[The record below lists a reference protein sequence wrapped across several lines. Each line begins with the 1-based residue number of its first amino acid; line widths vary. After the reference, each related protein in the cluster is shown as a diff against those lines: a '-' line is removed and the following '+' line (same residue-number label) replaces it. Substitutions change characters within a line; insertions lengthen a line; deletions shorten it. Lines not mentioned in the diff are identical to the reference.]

1 MEIKFNDVN
10 YIYNKNSSIK
20 NEVLKNVNIRF
31 NEGEI
36 TSIIGRS
43 GSGKTTMAELMNAL
57 LYPSEGNINIG
68 SYLLTSR
75 GIKNN
80 KKINNLRV
88 NVGLV
93 FQFPEE
99 QFFNMTVKEEISFGM
114 KYFNYKTNDIDKRVS
129 DALKM
134 VGLNDDYL
142 ERNPFTL
149 SNGEKRKVAIASIIA
164 FNPKVIILDEPT
176 IGLDSISKKNLLQLI
191 KKLKQRL
198 NKTIIL
204 ISHDIELV
212 HQVSDYIVVL
222 DKGHV
227 IAEGDKYSVFKQ
239 EVMLEEYGIK
249 VPKIIEFSNK
259 VLDKK
264 GIKIG
269 YRDEMNDLTKDIYR
283 YVK

>member
-1 MEIKFNDVN
+1 MEMKFNDVN
-10 YIYNKNSSIK
+10 FIYNKNSSIK
-20 NEVLKNVNIRF
+20 NEVLRNINIKF

-43 GSGKTTMAELMNAL
+43 GSGKTTIAELMNAL

-114 KYFNYKTNDIDKRVS
+114 KYFNYKTKDIEKRVI
-129 DALKM
+129 DAVKM
-134 VGLNDDYL
+134 VGLDEEYL
-142 ERNPFTL
+142 NRNPFTL
-149 SNGEKRKVAIASIIA
+149 SNGEKRKIAIASIIA

-176 IGLDSISKKNLLQLI
+176 VGLDSISKKNLIQLI
-191 KKLKQRL
+191 RKLKNRL
-198 NKTIIL
+198 NKTIVI

-212 HQVSDYIVVL
+212 HQISDHIIVL
-222 DKGHV
+222 N
-227 IAEGDKYSVFKQ
+227 EGDVVTQGDKFFVFKQ
-239 EVMLEEYGIK
+239 EKLLRDNGII
-249 VPKIIEFSNK
+249 VPKIMEFSNK

-269 YRDEMNDLTKDIYR
+269 YRDEINDLIKDIYR
-283 YVK
+283 YAK

>member
-20 NEVLKNVNIRF
+20 NEVLKNINVKF
-31 NEGEI
+31 SEGEI

-43 GSGKTTMAELMNAL
+43 GSGKTTIAELMNAL

-114 KYFNYKTNDIDKRVS
+114 KYFNYKTKDIDKRVS

-134 VGLNDDYL
+134 VGLDDNYL

-191 KKLKQRL
+191 RKLKQRL

-212 HQVSDYIVVL
+212 HQVSDYVIVL
-222 DKGHV
+222 DKGNV
-227 IAEGDKYSVFKQ
+227 ITEGDKYSVFKQ
-239 EVMLEEYGIK
+239 EEMLKKYGIK

-269 YRDEMNDLTKDIYR
+269 YRDEMNDLIKDIYR

>member
-20 NEVLKNVNIRF
+20 NEVLKNINVKF

-43 GSGKTTMAELMNAL
+43 GSGKTTIAELMNAL

-114 KYFNYKTNDIDKRVS
+114 KYFNYKTKDIDKRVS

-134 VGLNDDYL
+134 VGLNDNYL

-222 DKGHV
+222 DKGNV

-239 EVMLEEYGIK
+239 EEMLKKYGIK

-269 YRDEMNDLTKDIYR
+269 YRDEMNDLIKDIYR

>member
-1 MEIKFNDVN
+1 MEIKFNDVK

-20 NEVLKNVNIRF
+20 NEVLKDINVKF

-43 GSGKTTMAELMNAL
+43 GSGKTTAAELMNAL

-68 SYLLTSR
+68 SYLLTSK

-99 QFFNMTVKEEISFGM
+99 QFFNMTVKEEVSFGM

-134 VGLNDDYL
+134 VGLDDNYL

-222 DKGHV
+222 DKGNV

-239 EVMLEEYGIK
+239 EEMLNNYGIK

-264 GIKIG
+264 GVKIG
-269 YRDEMNDLTKDIYR
+269 YRDEMNDLIKDIYR

>member
-1 MEIKFNDVN
+1 MEIKFNDTK
-10 YIYNKNSSIK
+10 YIYNKNSTIK
-20 NEVLKNVNIRF
+20 NEVLKNLNVGF

-57 LYPSEGNINIG
+57 LYPTEGTITIG
-68 SYLLTSR
+68 SFLLSSK

-80 KKINNLRV
+80 RQINNLRV

-114 KYFNYKTNDIDKRVS
+114 KYFNYKTKDIDKRVIDS
-129 DALKM
+129 LRM
-134 VGLNDDYL
+134 VGLDDEYL

-164 FNPKVIILDEPT
+164 FNPKIIILDEPT
-176 IGLDSISKKNLLQLI
+176 IGLDNASKKNFIQLI

-212 HQVSDYIVVL
+212 HQVSDYVVVL
-222 DKGHV
+222 DKGIV
-227 IAEGDKYSVFKQ
+227 ILEGDKYNVFKQ
-239 EVMLEEYGIK
+239 EGLLNSYGIK

-269 YRDEMNDLTKDIYR
+269 YRDEVNDLIKDIYR
-283 YVK
+283 HVK

>member
-1 MEIKFNDVN
+1 MEIKFNNVD
-10 YIYNKNSSIK
+10 YIYNKNLSIK
-20 NEVLKNVNIRF
+20 NKVIDNINVSF
-31 NEGEI
+31 KEGEI

-57 LYPSEGNINIG
+57 IFPSNGTIEIG
-68 SYLLTSR
+68 SYLLNSK

-99 QFFNMTVKEEISFGM
+99 QFFNMTVKDEISFGM
-114 KYFNYKTNDIDKRVS
+114 KYFNYKTKDIDKRVS

-134 VGLNDDYL
+134 VGLGDDYL
-142 ERNPFTL
+142 GRNPFTL

-176 IGLDSISKKNLLQLI
+176 IGLDSSSKKNLLQLI
-191 KKLKQRL
+191 RKLKQRL
-198 NKTIIL
+198 NKTIVL

-212 HQVSDYIVVL
+212 HQVSDYVIVL
-222 DKGHV
+222 DNGNV
-227 IAEGDKYSVFKQ
+227 IAEGDKYTVFKQ
-239 EVMLEEYGIK
+239 EEMLKEYGIV

-269 YRDEMNDLTKDIYR
+269 YRDEINDLIKDIYR

>member
-10 YIYNKNSSIK
+10 YIYNRNSSIK
-20 NEVLKNVNIRF
+20 NEVLKNINVKF
-31 NEGEI
+31 GEGEI

-43 GSGKTTMAELMNAL
+43 GSGKTTIAELMNAL

-68 SYLLTSR
+68 SYLLTSK

-114 KYFNYKTNDIDKRVS
+114 KYFNYKTKDIDKRVS

-134 VGLNDDYL
+134 VGLDDNYL

-191 KKLKQRL
+191 RKLKQRL

-212 HQVSDYIVVL
+212 HQVSDYVIVL
-222 DKGHV
+222 DKGTV

-239 EVMLEEYGIK
+239 EEMLKKYGIK

-269 YRDEMNDLTKDIYR
+269 YRDEMNDLIKDIYR
-283 YVK
+283 YAK

>member
-1 MEIKFNDVN
+1 MEIKFNDVS
-10 YIYNKNSSIK
+10 YIYNRNSSIK
-20 NEVLKNVNIRF
+20 NEVLKNINIKF

-43 GSGKTTMAELMNAL
+43 GSGKTTAAELMNAL

-68 SYLLTSR
+68 SYLLTSK

-88 NVGLV
+88 NIGLV

-99 QFFNMTVKEEISFGM
+99 QFFNMNVKEEVSFGM

-134 VGLNDDYL
+134 VGLDENYL

-212 HQVSDYIVVL
+212 HQVSDYVVVL
-222 DKGHV
+222 DKGIV

-239 EVMLEEYGIK
+239 EEMLNAHGIK

-264 GIKIG
+264 GVKIG
-269 YRDEMNDLTKDIYR
+269 YRDEMNDLIKDIYR

>member
-20 NEVLKNVNIRF
+20 NEVLRNINIKF

-43 GSGKTTMAELMNAL
+43 GSGKTTIAELMNAL

-68 SYLLTSR
+68 SYLLTSK

-114 KYFNYKTNDIDKRVS
+114 KYFNYKTKDIDKRVS

-134 VGLNDDYL
+134 VGLDDNYL

-176 IGLDSISKKNLLQLI
+176 IGLDSVSKKNLLQLI
-191 KKLKQRL
+191 RKLKQRL

-212 HQVSDYIVVL
+212 HQVSDYVVVL
-222 DKGHV
+222 DKGNV
-227 IAEGDKYSVFKQ
+227 IAEGDKYNVFKQ
-239 EVMLEEYGIK
+239 EEMLKEYGIK

-269 YRDEMNDLTKDIYR
+269 YRDEMNDLIKDIYR

>member
-1 MEIKFNDVN
+1 MEIKFDNVK
-10 YIYNKNSSIK
+10 YAYNKNSSIMK
-20 NEVLKNVNIRF
+20 EALSDINANFK
-31 NEGEI
+31 EGEV

-57 LYPSEGNINIG
+57 LYPTEGSITIG
-68 SYLLTSR
+68 SYLLTSK

-80 KKINNLRV
+80 RKINNLRV

-114 KYFNYKTNDIDKRVS
+114 KYFNYKTKDIDKRVS
-129 DALKM
+129 DSLKM
-134 VGLNDDYL
+134 VGLNDNYL

-164 FNPKVIILDEPT
+164 FNPKIIVLDEPT
-176 IGLDSISKKNLLQLI
+176 IGLDDISKKNFIQLI
-191 KKLKQRL
+191 RKLKLRL

-212 HQVSDYIVVL
+212 HHVSDYVVVM
-222 DKGHV
+222 DSGKVV
-227 IAEGDKYSVFKQ
+227 IEGDKYSVFK
-239 EVMLEEYGIK
+239 EEELLKKIGLK
-249 VPKIIEFSNK
+249 VPKIIEFSNR

-269 YRDEMNDLTKDIYR
+269 YRDEINDLIKDIYR

>member
-1 MEIKFNDVN
+1 MEISFNNTN

-20 NEVLKNVNIRF
+20 NKVLDNINVKF

-36 TSIIGRS
+36 TGIIGRS

-57 LYPSEGNINIG
+57 LFPSEGTINIG
-68 SYLLTSR
+68 SYLLSTK

-80 KKINNLRV
+80 KKINDLRV

-99 QFFNMTVKEEISFGM
+99 QFFNMTVKDEISFGM
-114 KYFNYKTNDIDKRVS
+114 KYFNYKTNDIDKRIT

-134 VGLNDDYL
+134 VGLNDNYL
-142 ERNPFTL
+142 DRNPFTL

-164 FNPKVIILDEPT
+164 FNPKIIVLDEPT
-176 IGLDSISKKNLLQLI
+176 IGLDTYSKKNLLQLI

-204 ISHDIELV
+204 ISHDIELI
-212 HQVSDYIVVL
+212 HQVSDHIVVL
-222 DKGHV
+222 DKGSI

-239 EVMLEEYGIK
+239 EKLLKEHGIAI
-249 VPKIIEFSNK
+249 PKIIEFSNK

-269 YRDEMNDLTKDIYR
+269 YRDEVNDLIKDIYR

>member
-20 NEVLKNVNIRF
+20 NEVLKNINVKF
-31 NEGEI
+31 SEGEI

-43 GSGKTTMAELMNAL
+43 GSGKTTIAELMNAL

-114 KYFNYKTNDIDKRVS
+114 KYFNYKTKDIDKRVS

-134 VGLNDDYL
+134 VGLDDKYL

-191 KKLKQRL
+191 RKLKQRL

-212 HQVSDYIVVL
+212 HQVSDYVIVL
-222 DKGHV
+222 DNGKV

-239 EVMLEEYGIK
+239 EEMLKKYGIK

-269 YRDEMNDLTKDIYR
+269 YRDEMNDLIKDIYR

>member
-1 MEIKFNDVN
+1 MEIKFNNVD

-20 NEVLKNVNIRF
+20 NKVIDNINVSF
-31 NEGEI
+31 KEGEI

-57 LYPSEGNINIG
+57 IFPSNGTIEIG
-68 SYLLTSR
+68 SYLLNSK

-99 QFFNMTVKEEISFGM
+99 QFFNMTVKDEISFGM
-114 KYFNYKTNDIDKRVS
+114 KYFNYKTKDIDKRVS

-134 VGLNDDYL
+134 VGLGDDYL
-142 ERNPFTL
+142 GRNPFTL

-176 IGLDSISKKNLLQLI
+176 IGLDSSSKKNLLQLI
-191 KKLKQRL
+191 RKLKQRL
-198 NKTIIL
+198 NKTIVL

-212 HQVSDYIVVL
+212 HQVSDYVIVL
-222 DKGHV
+222 DNGNV
-227 IAEGDKYSVFKQ
+227 IAEGDKYTVFKQ
-239 EVMLEEYGIK
+239 EEMLKEYGIV

-269 YRDEMNDLTKDIYR
+269 YRDEINDLIKDIYR

>member
-20 NEVLKNVNIRF
+20 NEVLKNINVKF
-31 NEGEI
+31 SEGEI

-43 GSGKTTMAELMNAL
+43 GSGKTTIAELMNAL

-114 KYFNYKTNDIDKRVS
+114 KYFNYKTKDIDKRVS

-134 VGLNDDYL
+134 VGLDDNYL

-191 KKLKQRL
+191 RKLKQRL

-212 HQVSDYIVVL
+212 HQVSDYVIVL
-222 DKGHV
+222 DKGNV

-239 EVMLEEYGIK
+239 EEMLKKYGIK

-269 YRDEMNDLTKDIYR
+269 YRDEMNDLIKDIYR

>member
-114 KYFNYKTNDIDKRVS
+114 KYFNYKTKDIDKRVS

-269 YRDEMNDLTKDIYR
+269 YRDEMNDLIKDIYR

>member
-1 MEIKFNDVN
+1 MEIKFNDTK
-10 YIYNKNSSIK
+10 YIYNKNSTIK
-20 NEVLKNVNIRF
+20 NEVLKNLNVGF

-57 LYPSEGNINIG
+57 LYPTEGTITIG
-68 SYLLTSR
+68 SFLLSSK

-80 KKINNLRV
+80 RQINNLRV

-114 KYFNYKTNDIDKRVS
+114 KYFDYKTKDIDKRVIDS
-129 DALKM
+129 LRM
-134 VGLNDDYL
+134 VGLDDEYL

-164 FNPKVIILDEPT
+164 FNPKIIILDEPT
-176 IGLDSISKKNLLQLI
+176 IGLDNASKKNFIQLI

-212 HQVSDYIVVL
+212 HQVSDYVVVL
-222 DKGHV
+222 DKGIV
-227 IAEGDKYSVFKQ
+227 ILEGDKYNVFKQ
-239 EVMLEEYGIK
+239 EGLLNSYGIK

-269 YRDEMNDLTKDIYR
+269 YRDEVNDLIKDIYR
-283 YVK
+283 HVK

>member
-20 NEVLKNVNIRF
+20 NEVWKNINVKF
-31 NEGEI
+31 SEGEI

-43 GSGKTTMAELMNAL
+43 GSGKTTIAELMNAL

-68 SYLLTSR
+68 SYLLTSK

-114 KYFNYKTNDIDKRVS
+114 KYFDYKTKDIDKRVS
-129 DALKM
+129 NALKM
-134 VGLNDDYL
+134 VGLDDNYL

-191 KKLKQRL
+191 RKLKQRL

-212 HQVSDYIVVL
+212 HQVSDYIIVL
-222 DKGHV
+222 DKGNV
-227 IAEGDKYSVFKQ
+227 IAEGDKYTVFKQ
-239 EVMLEEYGIK
+239 EEMLKNFGIK

-269 YRDEMNDLTKDIYR
+269 YRDEINDLIKDIYR

>member
-1 MEIKFNDVN
+1 MEIKFNNVD
-10 YIYNKNSSIK
+10 YIYNKNLSIK
-20 NEVLKNVNIRF
+20 NKVIDNINVSF
-31 NEGEI
+31 KEGEI
-36 TSIIGRS
+36 TGIIGRS

-57 LYPSEGNINIG
+57 IFPSSGTINIG
-68 SYLLTSR
+68 SYILNSK

-99 QFFNMTVKEEISFGM
+99 QFFNMTVKDEISFGM

-134 VGLNDDYL
+134 VGLDDNYL

-176 IGLDSISKKNLLQLI
+176 IGLDSSSKKNLLQLI
-191 KKLKQRL
+191 RKLKQRL
-198 NKTIIL
+198 NKTIVL

-212 HQVSDYIVVL
+212 HQVSDHIIVL
-222 DKGHV
+222 DNGKI
-227 IAEGDKYSVFKQ
+227 IAEGDKYTVFKQ
-239 EVMLEEYGIK
+239 EEMLKEHGIV

-269 YRDEMNDLTKDIYR
+269 YRDEINDLIKDIYR

>member
-20 NEVLKNVNIRF
+20 NEVLKNINVKF
-31 NEGEI
+31 SEGEI

-43 GSGKTTMAELMNAL
+43 GSGKTTIAELMNAL

-114 KYFNYKTNDIDKRVS
+114 KYFNYKTKDIDKRVS

-134 VGLNDDYL
+134 VGLDDKYL

-191 KKLKQRL
+191 RKLKQRL

-212 HQVSDYIVVL
+212 HQVSDYVIVL
-222 DKGHV
+222 DKGKV

-239 EVMLEEYGIK
+239 EEMLKKYGIK

-269 YRDEMNDLTKDIYR
+269 YRDEMNDLIKDIYR

>member
-269 YRDEMNDLTKDIYR
+269 YRDEMNDLIKDIYR

>member
-1 MEIKFNDVN
+1 MEIKFNNVD
-10 YIYNKNSSIK
+10 YIYNKNLSIK
-20 NEVLKNVNIRF
+20 NKVIDNINVSF
-31 NEGEI
+31 KEGEI

-57 LYPSEGNINIG
+57 IFPSNGTIEIG
-68 SYLLTSR
+68 SYLLNSK

-99 QFFNMTVKEEISFGM
+99 QFFNMTVKDEISFGM
-114 KYFNYKTNDIDKRVS
+114 KYFNYKTKDIDKRVS

-134 VGLNDDYL
+134 VGLDDDYL
-142 ERNPFTL
+142 GRNPFTL

-164 FNPKVIILDEPT
+164 FNPKVIILGEPT
-176 IGLDSISKKNLLQLI
+176 IGLDSSSKKNLLQLI
-191 KKLKQRL
+191 RKLKQRL
-198 NKTIIL
+198 NKTIVL

-212 HQVSDYIVVL
+212 HQVSDYVIVL
-222 DKGHV
+222 DNGNV
-227 IAEGDKYSVFKQ
+227 IAEGDKYTVFKQ
-239 EVMLEEYGIK
+239 EEMLKEYGIV

-269 YRDEMNDLTKDIYR
+269 YRDEINDLIKDIYR